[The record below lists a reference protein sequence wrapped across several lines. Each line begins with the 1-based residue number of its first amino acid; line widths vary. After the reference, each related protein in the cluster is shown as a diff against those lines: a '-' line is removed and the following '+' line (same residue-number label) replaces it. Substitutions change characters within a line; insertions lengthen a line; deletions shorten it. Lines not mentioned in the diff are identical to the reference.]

1 MRWYLSI
8 ILCIVSVIG
17 MKAQLVTPYF
27 HCTSKIEAPYGFC
40 AHFTRNNERYDYTTM
55 NRQLQLMSEV
65 GATNVRCDLDDALLN
80 TTNSPI
86 LINVLNTVK
95 QHNFNLLGI
104 LYDSELSKN
113 VWKGN

>member
-80 TTNSPI
+80 TTSSPI
-86 LINVLNTVK
+86 LINVLSTVK
-95 QHNFNLLGI
+95 QHNFNFLGI
-104 LYDSELSKN
+104 LYDSKFA
-113 VWKGN
+113 KKT